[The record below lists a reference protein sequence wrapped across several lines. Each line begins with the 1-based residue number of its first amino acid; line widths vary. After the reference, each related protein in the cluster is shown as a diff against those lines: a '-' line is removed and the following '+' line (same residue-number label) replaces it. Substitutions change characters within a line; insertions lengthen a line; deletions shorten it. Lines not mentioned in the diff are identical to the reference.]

1 MMNGIKRL
9 SARGTAALFGVA
21 VVLAFGAVL
30 LPGFR
35 LASSLSNNTM
45 ALRLMSEQ
53 RRQPDAMARAL
64 ASIQDRLEARGYVDS
79 AVAELHKAMGE
90 FDQALTTLKP
100 NEAGTGFFGG
110 ASAAEAM
117 RNEFAEAQLGRLSE
131 EWKNY
136 HQALVP
142 IAAFTG
148 LPYQDTDQQG
158 TQLNK
163 LGEKLQVNV
172 FAALR
177 LSRKQTPILNG
188 LATELTR
195 DLEARSE
202 QLAARLR
209 YLMLAGLFV
218 AIGLALALAYLVA
231 ARRKQDRA
239 VFEAQRQT
247 QDILKTVKDGLFL
260 LDSNLKI
267 GPTHSAAVQQ
277 LFQRETLAG
286 ITFEDLLR
294 PLVPEKTLQTALK
307 FVKVLWSERTRENLV
322 KSINPLGEVEVSF
335 DDGRGGHETSY
346 LEFDFHR
353 VKSDD
358 RVDNILVSVN
368 DVSARV
374 MLARELKES
383 QDKAQAQLDTLL
395 GVLHVDPSQ
404 LASFLDDSDAAMRMV
419 NSILKEP
426 AREESAFR
434 KKLDSIFRQVHAVK
448 GEASALGLASVESR
462 AHQFEDSLKELKD
475 RNALTGNDFLPLV
488 VKLDDLFTHLASVR
502 DLVTRLAKLNVGS
515 NRDMPATATQVIAR
529 KQTVDEIVH
538 AKQLETIAQAGAA
551 AAAPPAPRQ
560 APTGVPSPSAGLGS
574 TLEQLVNRIATD
586 EKKRARIE
594 CAGLEKVPNAYRKVV
609 KDVAIQIVRNAV
621 VHGIEM
627 PDARQ
632 AAGKPDSGNVFV
644 QFLTAPGEGFKLVI
658 EDDGQ
663 GISATRIKEAALQ
676 KGIITEAAAAKMEAK
691 QMFRLLFHP
700 GFSTRDTVTHDAG
713 RGIGMSLVAELI
725 RELNGKIAVATGEGK
740 YTRFSILLP
749 PTDGSQEVAA

>member
-1 MMNGIKRL
+1 MMNRMKRL
-9 SARGTAALFGVA
+9 SGRGTAALFGVA
-21 VVLAFGAVL
+21 VVLTFAAVL

-79 AVAELHKAMGE
+79 AVSELQKAMAE
-90 FDQALTTLKP
+90 FDQALATLTP
-100 NEAGTGFFGG
+100 TDVSPGFFGR
-110 ASAAEAM
+110 ASSAEAM
-117 RNEFAEAQLGRLSE
+117 RNDFARAQLKRLRD
-131 EWKNY
+131 EWTDY

-148 LPYQDTDQQG
+148 LPYQDTDLQG

-163 LGEKLQVNV
+163 LGERLQVDV
-172 FAALR
+172 FTALR
-177 LSRKQTPILNG
+177 LGRKQTPILNG

-209 YLMLAGLFV
+209 YLMLAGLIV
-218 AIGLALALAYLVA
+218 ATGLALALAYLVA
-231 ARRKQDRA
+231 ARRRQDRA
-239 VFEAQRQT
+239 VIEAQRQT
-247 QDILKTVKDGLFL
+247 QDILRTVKDGLFL
-260 LDSNLKI
+260 LDASLRI

-286 ITFEDLLR
+286 LTFEELLR
-294 PLVPEKTLQTALK
+294 PLVPEKTMQTALK

-322 KSINPLGEVEVSF
+322 KSINPLGEVEVNF
-335 DDGRGGHETSY
+335 DDGRGGHETRY
-346 LEFDFHR
+346 LQFDFHR
-353 VKSDD
+353 VKSEE

-368 DVSARV
+368 DVSPRV

-395 GVLHVDPSQ
+395 GVLHVDPAQ

-475 RNALTGNDFLPLV
+475 RRSLTGNDFLPLV

-502 DLVTRLAKLNVGS
+502 DLVTRLAKLNASG
-515 NRDMPATATQVIAR
+515 NRDVPATATQVIAR
-529 KQTVDEIVH
+529 RHSVDELVSAKHPQAH
-538 AKQLETIAQAGAA
+538 APVAA
-551 AAAPPAPRQ
+551 EHVERQ
-560 APTGVPSPSAGLGS
+560 APQAVPAPAPGLGS
-574 TLEQLVNRIATD
+574 TLEQLVQRIATD

-594 CAGLEKVPNAYRKVV
+594 CAGLDKVPNSYRKVV
-609 KDVAIQIVRNAV
+609 KDIAIQIVRNAV
-621 VHGIEM
+621 VHGIET
-627 PDARQ
+627 PDERQ
-632 AAGKPDSGNVFV
+632 AAGKSDAGSVLV

-663 GISATRIKEAALQ
+663 GISAHRIKEAALQ

-749 PTDGSQEVAA
+749 PTDGSQEMVA

>member
-1 MMNGIKRL
+1 MMNWIKRL
-9 SARGTAALFGVA
+9 SARGTAALFGVM
-21 VVLAFGAVL
+21 VVLAFAAVL

-79 AVAELHKAMGE
+79 AVGELRKAMTE
-90 FDQALTTLKP
+90 FDQALTTLTP
-100 NEAGTGFFGG
+100 NDSGSSFFND
-110 ASAAEAM
+110 ANAADAM
-117 RNEFAEAQLGRLSE
+117 RSEFARAQLKRLKL
-131 EWKNY
+131 EWQDY
-136 HQALVP
+136 HKALEP
-142 IAAFTG
+142 IGAFAG

-163 LGEKLQVNV
+163 LGERLQVNV

-177 LSRKQTPILNG
+177 FSRKQTPILNG
-188 LATELTR
+188 LTTEMTR
-195 DLEARSE
+195 ELEARSE
-202 QLAARLR
+202 QLAAQLR
-209 YLMLAGLFV
+209 YLMFAGLIV
-218 AIGLALALAYLVA
+218 ASGLALALGYLVA
-231 ARRKQDRA
+231 ARRRQDRA
-239 VFEAQRQT
+239 VMEAQRQT
-247 QDILKTVKDGLFL
+247 ADILRTVKDGLFL
-260 LDSNLKI
+260 LDADLRI
-267 GPTHSAAVQQ
+267 GPTHSAAVTH
-277 LFQRETLAG
+277 LFQRESLAG
-286 ITFEDLLR
+286 FTFEDLLR
-294 PLVPEKTLQTALK
+294 PLVPEKTLQTAMK

-322 KSINPLGEVEVSF
+322 KSINPLGEVEVNF
-335 DDGRGGHETSY
+335 DAGGGGHETRY

-353 VKSDD
+353 VKSED

-368 DVSARV
+368 DVSQRV

-395 GVLHVDPSQ
+395 GVLHVDPAQ
-404 LASFLDDSDAAMRMV
+404 LSSFLDDSDAAMRMV

-448 GEASALGLASVESR
+448 GEASALGLVSVESR

-475 RNALTGNDFLPLV
+475 RQVLTGNDFLPLV

-502 DLVTRLAKLNVGS
+502 DLVTRLAKLNVGAS
-515 NRDMPATATQVIAR
+515 RDTPATATQVIAR
-529 KQTVDEIVH
+529 KQTVDELVATKH
-538 AKQLETIAQAGAA
+538 VEAPLPAEPMERPAA
-551 AAAPPAPRQ
+551 RVPAA
-560 APTGVPSPSAGLGS
+560 SAGLGT
-574 TLEQLVNRIATD
+574 TLEQLVHRIATD

-594 CAGLEKVPNAYRKVV
+594 CAGLDKVPNSYRKVV

-621 VHGIEM
+621 VHGIET

-632 AAGKPDSGNVFV
+632 AAGKSEAGNVMV

-663 GISATRIKEAALQ
+663 GISAARIKEAALQ
-676 KGIITEAAAAKMEAK
+676 KGIITEAAAAKMEPK

-700 GFSTRDTVTHDAG
+700 GFSTRETVTHDAG

-749 PTDGSQEVAA
+749 PVDGSQEVAA

>member
-1 MMNGIKRL
+1 MMNWIKRL
-9 SARGTAALFGVA
+9 SARGTAALFGIL
-21 VVLAFGAVL
+21 VVLAFAAVL
-30 LPGFR
+30 VPGFK
-35 LASSLSNNTM
+35 LASSLSNNTT

-53 RRQPDAMARAL
+53 RRQPDALARAL

-79 AVAELHKAMGE
+79 AVGELRKAMAE
-90 FDQALTTLKP
+90 FDQALTTLTP
-100 NEAGTGFFGG
+100 NESGAGFFSD
-110 ASAAEAM
+110 ANAADAM
-117 RNEFAEAQLGRLSE
+117 RSEFARAQLKRLKL
-131 EWKNY
+131 EWQDY
-136 HQALVP
+136 HKAITP
-142 IAAFTG
+142 IAAFAG

-163 LGEKLQVNV
+163 LGERLQVDV

-188 LATELTR
+188 LTTELTR
-195 DLEARSE
+195 ELEAHSE
-202 QLAARLR
+202 ELATRLR
-209 YLMLAGLFV
+209 YLMFAGLIV
-218 AIGLALALAYLVA
+218 ACGLALALGYLVA
-231 ARRKQDRA
+231 ARRRQDRM
-239 VFEAQRQT
+239 VIDAQRQT
-247 QDILKTVKDGLFL
+247 EDILRTVKDGLFL
-260 LDSNLKI
+260 LDADLRI
-267 GPTHSAAVQQ
+267 GPTHSAAVKQ
-277 LFQRETLAG
+277 LFQRESLAG

-294 PLVPEKTLQTALK
+294 PLVPEKTMQTAMK

-322 KSINPLGEVEVSF
+322 KSINPLGEVEVNF
-335 DDGRGGHETSY
+335 DAGGGGHETRY

-353 VKSDD
+353 VKSDE

-368 DVSARV
+368 DVSQRV
-374 MLARELKES
+374 MLAQELKDS

-395 GVLHVDPSQ
+395 GVLHVDPAQ
-404 LASFLDDSDAAMRMV
+404 LSSFLDDSDAAMRMV

-462 AHQFEDSLKELKD
+462 AHQFEDSLKDLKD
-475 RNALTGNDFLPLV
+475 RATLTGNDFLPLV

-502 DLVTRLAKLNVGS
+502 DLVTRLAKLNVGTS
-515 NRDMPATATQVIAR
+515 RDSPATATQVIAR
-529 KQTVDEIVH
+529 KQSVDELV
-538 AKQLETIAQAGAA
+538 APRYAEP
-551 AAAPPAPRQ
+551 PPAERPAAHVP
-560 APTGVPSPSAGLGS
+560 APTAGLGT
-574 TLEQLVNRIATD
+574 TLEQLVQRIATD

-594 CAGLEKVPNAYRKVV
+594 CAGLDKVPNSYRKVV

-621 VHGIEM
+621 VHGIET

-632 AAGKPDSGNVFV
+632 AAGKSEAGNVLV

-663 GISATRIKEAALQ
+663 GISAARIKEAALQ
-676 KGIITEAAAAKMEAK
+676 KGIITEAAAAKMESK

-725 RELNGKIAVATGEGK
+725 REYNGKIAVATGEGK

-749 PTDGSQEVAA
+749 PADGSQEVAA

>member
-1 MMNGIKRL
+1 MMNWIKRL
-9 SARGTAALFGVA
+9 SARGTAALFGIL
-21 VVLAFGAVL
+21 VVLAFAAVL
-30 LPGFR
+30 VPGFK
-35 LASSLSNNTM
+35 LASSLSNNTT

-53 RRQPDAMARAL
+53 RRQPDALARAL

-79 AVAELHKAMGE
+79 AVGELRKAMTE
-90 FDQALTTLKP
+90 FDQALATLTP
-100 NEAGTGFFGG
+100 NDSSAGFFSD
-110 ASAAEAM
+110 ANAADAM
-117 RNEFAEAQLGRLSE
+117 RSEFARAQLKRLKL
-131 EWKNY
+131 EWQDY
-136 HQALVP
+136 HKAITP
-142 IAAFTG
+142 IAAFAG

-158 TQLNK
+158 TQLNR
-163 LGEKLQVNV
+163 LGERLQVDV

-188 LATELTR
+188 LTTELTR
-195 DLEARSE
+195 ELEAHSE
-202 QLAARLR
+202 ELATRLR
-209 YLMLAGLFV
+209 YLMFAGLLV
-218 AIGLALALAYLVA
+218 ACGLALALGYLVA
-231 ARRKQDRA
+231 ARRRQDRM
-239 VFEAQRQT
+239 VIDAQRQT
-247 QDILKTVKDGLFL
+247 EDILRTVKDGLFL
-260 LDSNLKI
+260 LDADLRI
-267 GPTHSAAVQQ
+267 GPTHSAAVKQ
-277 LFQRETLAG
+277 LFQRESLAG

-294 PLVPEKTLQTALK
+294 PLVPEKTMQTAMK

-322 KSINPLGEVEVSF
+322 KSINPLGEVEVNF
-335 DDGRGGHETSY
+335 DAGRGGHDTRY

-353 VKSDD
+353 VKSDE

-368 DVSARV
+368 DVSQRV
-374 MLARELKES
+374 MLARELRES

-395 GVLHVDPSQ
+395 GVLHVDPAQ

-462 AHQFEDSLKELKD
+462 AHQFEDSLKDLKD
-475 RNALTGNDFLPLV
+475 RAALTGNDFLPLV

-502 DLVTRLAKLNVGS
+502 DLVTRLAKLNVGTS
-515 NRDMPATATQVIAR
+515 RDTPATATQVIAR
-529 KQTVDEIVH
+529 KQSVDELVAPRH
-538 AKQLETIAQAGAA
+538 AEPPPS
-551 AAAPPAPRQ
+551 AAPAERPA
-560 APTGVPSPSAGLGS
+560 AHVPSPSAGLGT
-574 TLEQLVNRIATD
+574 TLEQLVQRIATD

-594 CAGLEKVPNAYRKVV
+594 CAGLDKVPNSYRKAV

-621 VHGIEM
+621 VHGIET

-632 AAGKPDSGNVFV
+632 AAGKSEAGNVMV

-663 GISATRIKEAALQ
+663 GISAARIKEAALQ
-676 KGIITEAAAAKMEAK
+676 KGIITEAAAAKMESK

-749 PTDGSQEVAA
+749 PVDGSQEVAA

>member
-1 MMNGIKRL
+1 MMNWIKRL
-9 SARGTAALFGVA
+9 SARGTAALFGA
-21 VVLAFGAVL
+21 LVVLAFAAVL
-30 LPGFR
+30 LPGFG
-35 LASSLSNNTM
+35 LANRLSNNTM

-53 RRQPDAMARAL
+53 RRQPDALARSL

-79 AVAELHKAMGE
+79 AVSELNKAMTE
-90 FDQALTTLKP
+90 FDQALTTLTP
-100 NEAGTGFFGG
+100 SADGG
-110 ASAAEAM
+110 SLFSGANAADAM
-117 RNEFAEAQLGRLSE
+117 RNEFARAQLKRLKQ
-131 EWKNY
+131 EWADY
-136 HQALVP
+136 HKSLMP

-148 LPYQDTDQQG
+148 LPYKDTDQAG

-163 LGEKLQVNV
+163 LGERLQVDV

-177 LSRKQTPILNG
+177 LSRKQTPLLNG
-188 LATELTR
+188 LTTELTR

-202 QLAARLR
+202 RLAGQLR
-209 YLMLAGLFV
+209 YLMFAGLVV
-218 AIGLALALAYLVA
+218 ASGLALALSYLVA
-231 ARRKQDRA
+231 ARRRQDRM
-239 VFEAQRQT
+239 VIDAQRQT
-247 QDILKTVKDGLFL
+247 EDILKTVKDGLFL
-260 LDSNLKI
+260 LDANLNI
-267 GPTHSAAVQQ
+267 GPTHSAAVRQ

-286 ITFEDLLR
+286 ATFEELLR
-294 PLVPEKTLQTALK
+294 PLVPEKTLQTAVK

-322 KSINPLGEVEVSF
+322 RSINPLGEVEVNF
-335 DDGRGGHETSY
+335 DDGRGGHETRY

-353 VKSDD
+353 VKSDN

-368 DVSARV
+368 DVSQRV

-395 GVLHVDPSQ
+395 GVLHVDPAQ
-404 LASFLDDSDAAMRMV
+404 LASFLDDSDAAMRMI

-475 RNALTGNDFLPLV
+475 RKALTGNDFLPLV

-502 DLVTRLAKLNVGS
+502 DLVTRLAKLNAGS
-515 NRDMPATATQVIAR
+515 HDAPATATQVIAR
-529 KQTVDEIVH
+529 NRTVEELVGVKVLEH
-538 AKQLETIAQAGAA
+538 APAER
-551 AAAPPAPRQ
+551 APA
-560 APTGVPSPSAGLGS
+560 VPSAAVGLGS
-574 TLEQLVNRIATD
+574 TLEQLVHRIAAD

-594 CAGLEKVPNAYRKVV
+594 CAGLDSVPNAYRKVV

-621 VHGIEM
+621 VHGIEP
-627 PDARQ
+627 PDARLKL
-632 AAGKPDSGNVFV
+632 GKSDAGNVMV

-749 PTDGSQEVAA
+749 PVDGSQEVAA

>member
-1 MMNGIKRL
+1 MMNWIKRL
-9 SARGTAALFGVA
+9 SGRGTAALFGVL
-21 VVLAFGAVL
+21 VVLAFAAVL
-30 LPGFR
+30 VPGFE

-53 RRQPDAMARAL
+53 RRQPDALARAL

-79 AVAELHKAMGE
+79 GVSEVRKSMTE
-90 FDQALTTLKP
+90 FDQAIATLTP
-100 NEAGTGFFGG
+100 GESGPGIFGD
-110 ASAAEAM
+110 ASSAEAM
-117 RNEFAEAQLGRLSE
+117 RNEFAEAQLRRLRL
-131 EWKNY
+131 EWHDY
-136 HQALVP
+136 HRALAP
-142 IAAFTG
+142 IASFTG

-163 LGEKLQVNV
+163 LGERLQANV
-172 FAALR
+172 FAAMR
-177 LSRKQTPILNG
+177 ISRKQTPILNG

-195 DLEARSE
+195 DLEGRSE
-202 QLAARLR
+202 RLAAQLR
-209 YLMLAGLFV
+209 YLMFAGLII
-218 AIGLALALAYLVA
+218 ATGLALALGYLVA
-231 ARRKQDRA
+231 ARRRQDRL

-247 QDILKTVKDGLFL
+247 EDILRTVKDGLFL
-260 LDSNLKI
+260 LDADLKI
-267 GPTHSAAVQQ
+267 GPTHSAAVRQ

-286 ITFEDLLR
+286 MSFEDLLR

-322 KSINPLGEVEVSF
+322 RSINPLGEVEVNF
-335 DDGRGGHETSY
+335 GDGFGGHETHY

-353 VKSDD
+353 VKSAD

-368 DVSARV
+368 DVSQRV
-374 MLARELKES
+374 MLAHELKQS

-395 GVLHVDPSQ
+395 GVLHVDPAQ
-404 LASFLDDSDAAMRMV
+404 LASFLDDSDAAMRMI

-462 AHQFEDSLKELKD
+462 AHQFEDALKDLKD
-475 RNALTGNDFLPLV
+475 RKVLTGNDFLPLV

-502 DLVTRLAKLNVGS
+502 DLVTRLAKLNVGA
-515 NRDMPATATQVIAR
+515 NRDAPATATQIITR
-529 KQTVDEIVH
+529 RQTVDDLVMARPAE
-538 AKQLETIAQAGAA
+538 
-551 AAAPPAPRQ
+551 AAAPAAGRAASPGQASAHVAAP
-560 APTGVPSPSAGLGS
+560 GLGP
-574 TLEQLVNRIATD
+574 TLEQLVQRIAND

-594 CAGLEKVPNAYRKVV
+594 YAGLDRIPNAYRKVV

-621 VHGIEM
+621 VHGIET
-627 PDARQ
+627 PDVRQ
-632 AAGKPDSGNVFV
+632 AAGKSDPGNVLV

-663 GISATRIKEAALQ
+663 GISATRIREAALQ
-676 KGIITEAAAAKMEAK
+676 KGIITEAAAARMEAK
-691 QMFRLLFHP
+691 HMFRLLFHP
-700 GFSTRDTVTHDAG
+700 GFSTRDTVTADAG

-725 RELNGKIAVATGEGK
+725 REMNGKIAVATGEGR

-749 PTDGSQEVAA
+749 PIDGSQEVAA

>member
-1 MMNGIKRL
+1 MTNWIKRL
-9 SARGTAALFGVA
+9 SARGTAALFGVF
-21 VVLAFGAVL
+21 VVLAFAAVL
-30 LPGFR
+30 VPGFQ
-35 LASSLSNNTM
+35 LASRLSNNTV

-53 RRQPDAMARAL
+53 RRQPDALARAL

-79 AVAELHKAMGE
+79 AVSELRKATTE
-90 FDQALTTLKP
+90 FDEALTTLTP
-100 NEAGTGFFGG
+100 GDSGGGIFAG
-110 ASAAEAM
+110 ANSSEAM
-117 RNEFAEAQLGRLSE
+117 RNEFAHAQLKRLKQ
-131 EWKNY
+131 EWADY
-136 HQALVP
+136 HQALTP

-148 LPYQDTDQQG
+148 LPYQDTDQAG

-163 LGEKLQVNV
+163 LGQRLQVDV

-177 LSRKQTPILNG
+177 ISRKQTPLLNG
-188 LATELTR
+188 LTTELTR
-195 DLEARSE
+195 DLEGRSE
-202 QLAARLR
+202 RLATQLR
-209 YLMLAGLFV
+209 YLMFAGLV
-218 AIGLALALAYLVA
+218 IASGLALALGYLVA
-231 ARRKQDRA
+231 GRRRQDRL

-247 QDILKTVKDGLFL
+247 QDILRTVKDGLFL
-260 LDSNLKI
+260 LDANLRI

-286 ITFEDLLR
+286 LTFEELLR
-294 PLVPEKTLQTALK
+294 PLVPEKTMQTALK

-335 DDGRGGHETSY
+335 DDGRGGHETRY

-353 VKSDD
+353 VKSEN

-368 DVSARV
+368 DVSQRV
-374 MLARELKES
+374 MLAHELKES
-383 QDKAQAQLDTLL
+383 QEKAQVQLDTLL
-395 GVLHVDPSQ
+395 GVLHVDPAQ
-404 LASFLDDSDAAMRMV
+404 LASFLDDSDTGMRMI

-462 AHQFEDSLKELKD
+462 AHQFEDALKELKD
-475 RNALTGNDFLPLV
+475 RKTLGGNDFLPLV

-515 NRDMPATATQVIAR
+515 NREAPTTATQVIAR
-529 KQTVDEIVH
+529 RHTVDELVGGKVQEH
-538 AKQLETIAQAGAA
+538 
-551 AAAPPAPRQ
+551 AAPERAPQVPVPA
-560 APTGVPSPSAGLGS
+560 AGLGS
-574 TLEQLVNRIATD
+574 TLEQLVQRIATD
-586 EKKRARIE
+586 EKKRANVE
-594 CAGLEKVPNAYRKVV
+594 CAGLDSIPSSYRKVV

-621 VHGIEM
+621 VHGIET
-627 PDARQ
+627 PDMRQ
-632 AAGKPDSGNVFV
+632 AAGKSEAGNVMV

-663 GISATRIKEAALQ
+663 GISSTRIKEAALQ

-691 QMFRLLFHP
+691 HMFRLLFHP

-749 PTDGSQEVAA
+749 PVDRSQEVAA

>member
-1 MMNGIKRL
+1 MMNWIKRL
-9 SARGTAALFGVA
+9 SGRGTAALFGIL
-21 VVLAFGAVL
+21 VVLAFAAVL
-30 LPGFR
+30 VPGFE

-53 RRQPDAMARAL
+53 RRQPDALARAL

-79 AVAELHKAMGE
+79 GVGELRKSMTE
-90 FDQALTTLKP
+90 FDQALTTLTP
-100 NEAGTGFFGG
+100 GESGPGIFGG
-110 ASAAEAM
+110 ASSAEAM
-117 RNEFAEAQLGRLSE
+117 RNEFAEAQLRRLTL
-131 EWKNY
+131 EWREY
-136 HQALVP
+136 HKALVP

-148 LPYQDTDQQG
+148 LPYQDTDRQG

-163 LGEKLQVNV
+163 LGERLQLNV
-172 FAALR
+172 FGAMR
-177 LSRKQTPILNG
+177 ISRKQTPILNG

-195 DLEARSE
+195 DLEGRSE
-202 QLAARLR
+202 RLATQLR
-209 YLMLAGLFV
+209 YLMLAGLII
-218 AIGLALALAYLVA
+218 ATGLALALGYLVA
-231 ARRKQDRA
+231 ARRRQDRL
-239 VFEAQRQT
+239 VVEAQRQT
-247 QDILKTVKDGLFL
+247 QDILRTVKDGLFL
-260 LDSNLKI
+260 LDADLKI
-267 GPTHSAAVQQ
+267 GPTHSAAVRQ

-286 ITFEDLLR
+286 ISFEDLLR
-294 PLVPEKTLQTALK
+294 PLVPEKTMQTALK

-322 KSINPLGEVEVSF
+322 RSINPLGEVEVNF
-335 DDGRGGHETSY
+335 GDGFGGHETRY

-353 VKSDD
+353 VKSAN

-368 DVSARV
+368 DVSQRV
-374 MLARELKES
+374 MLAHELKES

-395 GVLHVDPSQ
+395 GVLHVDPAQ
-404 LASFLDDSDAAMRMV
+404 LASFLDDSDAAMRMI

-462 AHQFEDSLKELKD
+462 AHQFEDALKDLKD
-475 RNALTGNDFLPLV
+475 RKVLTGNDFLPLV

-515 NRDMPATATQVIAR
+515 NRESPATATQIITR
-529 KQTVDEIVH
+529 RRTVDDLVM
-538 AKQLETIAQAGAA
+538 AKPTEAATPAVERAIPSAAGS
-551 AAAPPAPRQ
+551 APA
-560 APTGVPSPSAGLGS
+560 AGLGS
-574 TLEQLVNRIATD
+574 TLEQLVQRIAND

-594 CAGLEKVPNAYRKVV
+594 CAGLERIPNAYRKVV

-621 VHGIEM
+621 VHGIET
-627 PDARQ
+627 PDVRQ
-632 AAGKPDSGNVFV
+632 AAGKSDPGNVMV

-663 GISATRIKEAALQ
+663 GISATRIREAALQ

-691 QMFRLLFHP
+691 HMFRLLFHP

-725 RELNGKIAVATGEGK
+725 REMNGKIAVATGEGK

-749 PTDGSQEVAA
+749 PVDGSQEVAA

>member
-1 MMNGIKRL
+1 MMNWIKRL
-9 SARGTAALFGVA
+9 SARGTAALFGVL
-21 VVLAFGAVL
+21 VVLAFAAVL
-30 LPGFR
+30 VPGFQ
-35 LASSLSNNTM
+35 LASRLSNNTM

-79 AVAELHKAMGE
+79 AVNELRKSMTE
-90 FDQALTTLKP
+90 FDQALATLTP
-100 NEAGTGFFGG
+100 RASSVGLFAGANSSEG
-110 ASAAEAM
+110 M
-117 RNEFAEAQLGRLSE
+117 RNEFARAQLKRLKL
-131 EWKNY
+131 EWRDY
-136 HQALVP
+136 HKALVP
-142 IAAFTG
+142 ISAFTG

-163 LGEKLQVNV
+163 LGERLQVEV

-177 LSRKQTPILNG
+177 IGRKQTPILNG

-195 DLEARSE
+195 DLETRSE
-202 QLAARLR
+202 RLATQLR
-209 YLMLAGLFV
+209 YLMLAGLII
-218 AIGLALALAYLVA
+218 ATGLALALAYLVA
-231 ARRKQDRA
+231 ARRRQDRL
-239 VFEAQRQT
+239 VIEAQRQT
-247 QDILKTVKDGLFL
+247 QDILRTVKDGLFL
-260 LDSNLKI
+260 LDSDLRI
-267 GPTHSAAVQQ
+267 GPTYSAAVQQ
-277 LFQRETLAG
+277 LFQRDTLAG
-286 ITFEDLLR
+286 ITFEELLR
-294 PLVPEKTLQTALK
+294 PLVPEKTMQTALK

-322 KSINPLGEVEVSF
+322 KSINPLGEVEVNF
-335 DDGRGGHETSY
+335 GDGRGGHETRY

-353 VKSDD
+353 VKSEN
-358 RVDNILVSVN
+358 RIDNILVSVN
-368 DVSARV
+368 DVSQRV
-374 MLARELKES
+374 MLAHELKES

-395 GVLHVDPSQ
+395 GVLHVDPAQ
-404 LASFLDDSDAAMRMV
+404 LSSFLDDSDAAMRMI

-462 AHQFEDSLKELKD
+462 AHQFEDSLKGLKD
-475 RNALTGNDFLPLV
+475 RKNLSGNDFLPLV

-502 DLVTRLAKLNVGS
+502 DLVTRLVKLNVS
-515 NRDMPATATQVIAR
+515 ATREVQATATDVLAR
-529 KQTVDEIVH
+529 NHKVEVPV
-538 AKQLETIAQAGAA
+538 K
-551 AAAPPAPRQ
+551 APRQ
-560 APTGVPSPSAGLGS
+560 AAAERAASVPAPPPGLGS

-594 CAGLEKVPNAYRKVV
+594 CAGLDSIPNSYRRVV

-621 VHGIEM
+621 VHGIET

-632 AAGKPDSGNVFV
+632 AAGKSDEGNVTV

-663 GISATRIKEAALQ
+663 GISSSRIKEAALQ
-676 KGIITEAAAAKMEAK
+676 KGIITVAAAAKMEAK
-691 QMFRLLFHP
+691 HMFRLLFHP
-700 GFSTRDTVTHDAG
+700 GFSTRDIVTHDAG

-749 PTDGSQEVAA
+749 PVDRSQEVAA

>member
-1 MMNGIKRL
+1 MMNWIKRL
-9 SARGTAALFGVA
+9 SARGTAALFGVL
-21 VVLAFGAVL
+21 VVLAFAAVL
-30 LPGFR
+30 VPGFE
-35 LASSLSNNTM
+35 LASRLSSNTM

-53 RRQPDAMARAL
+53 RRQPDALTHAL

-79 AVAELHKAMGE
+79 AVSELRKAMTE
-90 FDQALTTLKP
+90 FDQALTTLTP
-100 NEAGTGFFGG
+100 STAGSGFF
-110 ASAAEAM
+110 ADSKSSDAM
-117 RNEFAEAQLGRLSE
+117 RNEFSQAQLQRLKQ
-131 EWKNY
+131 EWLAY
-136 HQALVP
+136 HRALVP
-142 IAAFTG
+142 IGAFTG

-163 LGEKLQVNV
+163 LGEHLQVDV

-188 LATELTR
+188 LTTELTR
-195 DLEARSE
+195 DLEKRSE
-202 QLAARLR
+202 SLASQLR
-209 YLMLAGLFV
+209 YLMLAGLV
-218 AIGLALALAYLVA
+218 IASGLALALGYLVA
-231 ARRKQDRA
+231 ARRRQDRL
-239 VFEAQRQT
+239 VLEAQRQT

-260 LDSNLKI
+260 LDSDLRI
-267 GPTHSAAVQQ
+267 GPTHSAAVLE

-294 PLVPEKTLQTALK
+294 PLVPEKTMQTALK

-322 KSINPLGEVEVSF
+322 KSINPLGEVEVNF
-335 DDGRGGHETSY
+335 DDGRGGHDTRY

-353 VKSDD
+353 VKSEN

-368 DVSARV
+368 DVSQRV
-374 MLARELKES
+374 MLAHELKES

-395 GVLHVDPSQ
+395 GVLHVDPAQ
-404 LASFLDDSDAAMRMV
+404 LASFLDDSDAAMRMI

-448 GEASALGLASVESR
+448 GEAAALGLASVESR
-462 AHQFEDSLKELKD
+462 AHQFEDSLKDLKD
-475 RNALTGNDFLPLV
+475 RKNLTGNDFLPLV

-502 DLVTRLAKLNVGS
+502 DLVTRLTKLNVS
-515 NRDMPATATQVIAR
+515 ATRDSPATATQVIAR
-529 KQTVDEIVH
+529 NKSVEELV
-538 AKQLETIAQAGAA
+538 AVKAMEQAPEERAA
-551 AAAPPAPRQ
+551 SVPAP
-560 APTGVPSPSAGLGS
+560 APGLGS
-574 TLEQLVNRIATD
+574 ALEQLVQRIATD
-586 EKKRARIE
+586 EKKRASIE
-594 CAGLEKVPNAYRKVV
+594 CAGLDNIPNSYRKVV

-621 VHGIEM
+621 VHGIET

-632 AAGKPDSGNVFV
+632 AAGKSDAGNVTV
-644 QFLTAPGEGFKLVI
+644 HFLTAPGEGYKLVI

-663 GISATRIKEAALQ
+663 GISSTRIKEAALQ

-691 QMFRLLFHP
+691 HMFRLLFHP

-713 RGIGMSLVAELI
+713 RGIGMSLVAELV

-749 PTDGSQEVAA
+749 PVGGSQEVAA

>member
-1 MMNGIKRL
+1 MMNWIKRL
-9 SARGTAALFGVA
+9 SARGTAALFGVM
-21 VVLAFGAVL
+21 VVLAFAAVL
-30 LPGFR
+30 LPGYK

-53 RRQPDAMARAL
+53 RRQPDALAHAL
-64 ASIQDRLEARGYVDS
+64 ASTQDRLEARGYVDS
-79 AVAELHKAMGE
+79 AVSELRKAMTE
-90 FDQALTTLKP
+90 FDEALTTLTP
-100 NEAGTGFFGG
+100 NDAGQGFF
-110 ASAAEAM
+110 ASASSSEAM
-117 RNEFAEAQLGRLSE
+117 RNDFARAQLKRLKSE
-131 EWKNY
+131 WQDY
-136 HQALVP
+136 HRALTP
-142 IAAFTG
+142 IAGFTG

-163 LGEKLQVNV
+163 LGERLQVDV

-188 LATELTR
+188 LTTELTR
-195 DLEARSE
+195 DIEARSE
-202 QLAARLR
+202 QLAAELR
-209 YLMLAGLFV
+209 YLMLAGLIV
-218 AIGLALALAYLVA
+218 ASGLALALGYLVS
-231 ARRKQDRA
+231 ARRRQDRM
-239 VFEAQRQT
+239 VIEAQRQT

-260 LDSNLKI
+260 LDSDLRI
-267 GPTHSAAVQQ
+267 GPTHSAAVQL

-294 PLVPEKTLQTALK
+294 PLVPEKTMQTALK

-322 KSINPLGEVEVSF
+322 KSINPLGEVEVNF
-335 DDGRGGHETSY
+335 DDGRGGHATRY

-353 VKSDD
+353 VKSEE

-368 DVSARV
+368 DVSQRV
-374 MLARELKES
+374 MLARELRES

-395 GVLHVDPSQ
+395 GVLHVDPAQ
-404 LASFLDDSDAAMRMV
+404 LSSFLDDSDAAMRMV

-426 AREESAFR
+426 AREEGAFR

-462 AHQFEDSLKELKD
+462 AHQFEDSLKDLKD
-475 RNALTGNDFLPLV
+475 RNTLTGNDFLPLV
-488 VKLDDLFTHLASVR
+488 VKLDDLFTHLSSVR

-515 NRDMPATATQVIAR
+515 SRESPATATQVIAR
-529 KQTVDEIVH
+529 RQTVDELVSAKPMETH
-538 AKQLETIAQAGAA
+538 APRVERAHPI
-551 AAAPPAPRQ
+551 PAP
-560 APTGVPSPSAGLGS
+560 APGLGS
-574 TLEQLVNRIATD
+574 TLEQLVQRIATD

-594 CAGLEKVPNAYRKVV
+594 CAGLDKVPNAYRRVV

-621 VHGIEM
+621 VHGIET
-627 PDARQ
+627 PEARQ
-632 AAGKPDSGNVFV
+632 VAGKSDPGNVIV
-644 QFLTAPGEGFKLVI
+644 HFLTAPGEGYKLVI

-663 GISATRIKEAALQ
+663 GISSSRIKEAALQ
-676 KGIITEAAAAKMEAK
+676 KGIITEAAAAKMESK

-749 PTDGSQEVAA
+749 PVDGSQEVAA